1 MTPAQIERVR
11 KSFATVVL
19 NLDQITA
26 AFCQHLFV
34 LAPSLGSL
42 FGGDPVTQR
51 TKVGGA
57 LAGLVGSLG
66 QLDRIRPALEAL
78 GRERSRQGVDAD
90 DYAVVGQ
97 ALITGLEQVLGDDF
111 DTQTRRAWIAAYGEL
126 ASTMV
131 RGAERD
137 RIAAQAA

>member
-1 MTPAQIERVR
+1 MTPAQIESVR

-26 AFCQHLFV
+26 AFCRRLAA
-34 LAPSLGSL
+34 LAPGLGAL
-42 FGGDPVTQR
+42 FGGDPVVQR
-51 TKVGGA
+51 IKIGAA
-57 LAGLVGSLG
+57 LAGMVGSLG

-90 DYAVVGQ
+90 DYAIVGQ
-97 ALITGLEQVLGDDF
+97 ALISGLEQVLGDAF

-126 ASTMV
+126 AWIMI
-131 RGAERD
+131 RGAEQD
-137 RIAAQAA
+137 RIEARAA